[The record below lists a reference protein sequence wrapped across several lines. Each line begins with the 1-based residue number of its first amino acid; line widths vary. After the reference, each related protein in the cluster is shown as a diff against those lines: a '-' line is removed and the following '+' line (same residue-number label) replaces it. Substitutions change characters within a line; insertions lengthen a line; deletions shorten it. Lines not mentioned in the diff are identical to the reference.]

1 MGTAVFVHETD
12 PGACERLEGL
22 DLIGID
28 CVLKNT
34 RDHRAEDG
42 GGDIM
47 CSLVQGNDVGLTSIE
62 ITPRSRLFV

>member
-1 MGTAVFVHETD
+1 
-12 PGACERLEGL
+12 
-22 DLIGID
+22 LIGID